1 MSFESFK
8 ENLKH
13 EIEVKLLAK
22 IADKLHDRVNNEV
35 LQQNDGL
42 FDSKASIL
50 KWLKTCIDEKPA
62 EQWYTVDRY
71 KQAFGA
77 DCIMCTYSPTKGS
90 KVGRLCSKKVFN
102 PATEQLIEVRCQ
114 KHETMKG
121 KKLPGI
127 ECLQS
132 RYQEFTVAQT
142 CSTKGVFS
150 VNLKNID
157 KYNKSKLAE
166 IIKSY
171 NIILEGNEK
180 HADMVQI
187 IREYNQN

>member
-8 ENLKH
+8 ENLKR
-13 EIEVKLLAK
+13 EIEVRFLAK

-42 FDSKASIL
+42 FDSKTSIL

-71 KQAFGA
+71 RQAFGA

-90 KVGRLCSKKVFN
+90 KVGRLCSKRVLN
-102 PATEQLIEVRCQ
+102 PASEQLVEVRCQ

-121 KKLPGI
+121 KKLSGI
-127 ECLQS
+127 ECLQPQ
-132 RYQEFTVAQT
+132 YQEFTITQT
-142 CSTKGVFS
+142 CSTKNIEVD
-150 VNLKNID
+150 LKNID

-187 IREYNQN
+187 IQEYNQN